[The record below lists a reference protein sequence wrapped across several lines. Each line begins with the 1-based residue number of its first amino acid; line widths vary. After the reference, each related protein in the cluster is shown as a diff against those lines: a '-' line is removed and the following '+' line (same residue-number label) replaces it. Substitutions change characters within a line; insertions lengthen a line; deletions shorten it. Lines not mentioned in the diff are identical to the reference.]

1 MTIQEFQQR
10 TNVIVTNNEFNAIN
24 TMYMMSDLDKDA
36 FCKMWKCTNR
46 NFIATRRR
54 QLANAQAFN
63 ALKRQLKPFYRKTI
77 TISIEKAF
85 WYPSMLLDEELEMLQ
100 AAGINPNQ
108 TIDQLRCAVGN
119 FVNTP
124 DALL

>member
-10 TNVIVTNNEFNAIN
+10 TNVIVTADEFAAIH
-24 TMYMMSDLDKDA
+24 TTYMMSDLDKDA
-36 FCKMWKCTNR
+36 FCRNWKR
-46 NFIATRRR
+46 ISRGFIAQR
-54 QLANAQAFN
+54 QRKIANAKAFN
-63 ALKRQLKPFYRKTI
+63 ALKHRLEPFYRKTI
-77 TISIEKAF
+77 SISIEKRF
-85 WYPSMLLDEELEMLQ
+85 WFPSDLSDEELEMLE

-108 TIDQLRCAVGN
+108 TIDQLRCAVAN